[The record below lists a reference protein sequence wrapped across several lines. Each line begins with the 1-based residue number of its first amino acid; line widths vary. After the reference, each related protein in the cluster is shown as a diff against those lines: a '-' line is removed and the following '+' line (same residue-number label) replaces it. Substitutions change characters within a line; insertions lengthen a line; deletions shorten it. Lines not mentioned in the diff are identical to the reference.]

1 MRRRRAVGGVVSAV
15 AATLVLTACGGGGST
30 PSQASTSL
38 PSVATTANGPEH
50 FVRRWLADQQ
60 RMQVTGRTRPYVAAN
75 QRCEECRTLAH
86 YVRSYY
92 AAGGYIRGGGYRIR
106 SIDYTPSQDG
116 GIVTVH
122 AQSAPETIRTSSA
135 KPVHHFKARRVVL
148 YLRVAR
154 KGGESYTVTSSTQG

>member
-1 MRRRRAVGGVVSAV
+1 VRRRRAVGGVVSAV

-38 PSVATTANGPEH
+38 PSVSTTAGPEH

-60 RMQVTGRTRPYVAAN
+60 RMQVTGRTAPHVAAN
-75 QRCEECRTLAH
+75 RRCEECRTLAH

-92 AAGGYIRGGGYRIR
+92 AAGGYVRGGAYRIR

-148 YLRVAR
+148 YLRVAW
-154 KGGESYTVTSSTQG
+154 KGGGSYTVTSSTQG

>member
-1 MRRRRAVGGVVSAV
+1 MWGRRRTIGGVVAAV
-15 AATLVLTACGGGGST
+15 AATLVLTACGGGDST
-30 PSQASTSL
+30 PSRASTSL
-38 PSVATTANGPEH
+38 PSVAATAGPEH

-60 RMQVTGRTRPYVAAN
+60 RMQVTGRTAPYVAAN
-75 QRCEECRTLAH
+75 QECEECRTLAH
-86 YVRSYY
+86 YVHSYY
-92 AAGGYIRGGGYRIR
+92 AAGGYIRGGAYRIR

-122 AQSAPETIRTSSA
+122 ARSAPETIRTSSA

-154 KGGESYTVTSSTQG
+154 KGGSYAVTSSTLG